1 MADEAK
7 DLTKN
12 SENKLRAATEV
23 FQRKYRSMSTYGEQ
37 VIDDANRSKKALF
50 CLPEDNPLRFY
61 CKKIVESKKFE
72 YFILLTIAV
81 NCVVLMLDEPLP
93 NGDTTERNE
102 QLEKS
107 EKYFVI
113 IYCIEAATKIIASGF
128 LLHKDAYLRNGWNI
142 LDFVVVV
149 VGLVGMISDLEIS
162 GGSDSNSL
170 KESESLK
177 VLRAVRVL
185 RPLKIVSG
193 IPSLQVVMKSIA
205 RAMIPLLQILFLI
218 LFVIVIYA
226 IIGLELLR
234 GKFQLTCYNTTT
246 GELDPKFT
254 TPRVCSDPE
263 NVGRPCDTGLSCAK
277 NESVWRGPNK
287 GITTFDNIFLS
298 MLTVFQCITME
309 GWTDIMYHSYDARDY
324 HTRVVT
330 SIIYISLI
338 IIGSFFMLNLVLGV
352 LSGEFAKE
360 RERAENRR
368 TFFKYRSREKIE
380 RQVNAYTD
388 WIGRAE
394 DIILREERE
403 RHGVGGGGPRDP
415 LKKRYSLS
423 DSIMHLIEDHGE
435 MVKYLRNKSENWSE
449 SSSTMRKLKKKE
461 KLFRIHVRQMV
472 KSQVFYWSV
481 IVCVFLNTVLMSV
494 EHYGQPDWLERFQAI
509 SEYVF
514 LSIFIA
520 EMLLKMYGL
529 GPRVYF
535 KSAFNRFDC
544 AVVLGGIVEIVVQNI
559 TSYSFG
565 ISVLRS
571 LRLLRI
577 FKFTRFW
584 ASLRNF
590 VTSLLNS
597 MRSILSLIFLLLLFI
612 FIFALLGMQLFGGKF
627 SERQDAPR
635 TNFDNFL
642 KAMLA
647 VFQIMTGED
656 WNTVM
661 NDGIVASG
669 GPHKIWGVLSSLYFV
684 SLVILGNYTLLNV
697 FLAIAVDNLANAQA
711 VTQDEKEEQLQLEA
725 MRKKRME
732 KRRDGWAKARTIPV
746 LIGLGKISHNKN
758 DNDNP
763 FRNMKPVYPSLDH
776 VSPRGARWNKKSAL
790 RVKISQDGNGCLGA
804 SNGNFLNG
812 NSRERGNTDRDE
824 EGDMAEQTV
833 PRRTLLSLRDAGRII
848 RRRNV
853 HKNVPIIR
861 KSSMF
866 IFGPDNPIRQACHWV
881 VNLRYFDDFILAVIL
896 VSSVLL
902 AVEDPVD
909 PDAPRNK
916 VIRYFDYGITG
927 IFALEVLVKMVDLG
941 VILHKGSYLRS
952 GWNIIDAFVV
962 ACNIAALLLD
972 IRSSG
977 RDNLQKDAIKSFRVL
992 RVLRPLKAINKSK
1005 KLKAVFECMMYS
1017 LKNVRNILLI
1027 TLLFY
1032 FIFAVVGVQLFKGKF
1047 WHCTDRSKMTRETC
1061 QGNYFK
1067 YNLGLNSKIGL
1078 KNFEVSPRE
1087 WMKHK
1092 FHFDNVPNAMLALF
1106 SSSTGEGW
1114 PQGMHNTIDATKEDR
1129 GPIKDYQI
1137 QMSLYYVCFVVV
1149 FSFFFLNMFVALIIV
1164 TFQEQGEKEMDGCEL
1179 DRNQRDCIQF
1189 AMTAKPRQ
1197 RYMPEN
1203 RSTCFYK
1210 VWKVVDSKPF
1220 EILIMT
1226 TIVLNAI
1233 VLMVSYDGASPGYEK
1248 VLNYLNNA
1256 FTFVF
1261 MLEAILK
1268 LIAFRQNYFRDFWNV
1283 FDFII
1288 GITTLVEVILEFT
1301 NSKEDNNA
1309 LPIDP
1314 SFFRLFR
1321 AARLVKLLRQG
1332 YTIRI
1337 LLWTFLQSFK
1347 ALPYVVILIGMLF
1360 FVYAVIGMQLFGRIR
1375 LSEDWSRQINH
1386 HNNFRSFLMALQV
1399 LFRASTGENW
1409 HKIMLHCFDDAKCDS
1424 DENKTCGSTVASV
1437 IYFCTFYFFCTFLM
1451 LNLFVAVIMDNFE
1464 YLTRDESILGPH
1476 HLDEFVRVWSEYDPG
1491 ATGRIPHTE
1500 VYRLM
1505 CDMSPPVG
1513 FGRKC
1518 PKFIAYK
1525 RLIKMNMPI
1534 MGDNTVLFTSTL
1546 FALIRTALG
1555 IFSTGDPAYA
1565 DNELRRTIK
1574 RLWPKTSK
1582 KILEKMI
1589 PLQSVL
1595 SSQQMTIGKIYCA
1608 KLIYEN
1614 YKHMKKKRLEKKKK
1628 RRPSLFRRLVGALR
1642 NGTSY
1647 SDDEEAHIDTPP
1659 EQLTIRRRSKTLTS
1673 LPSISKEKQE
1683 VLNSKRRMHRSLKF
1697 FSRRPFGRSD
1707 SYSEDEDFRG
1717 IGRAV
1722 HFKDA
1727 PMDLTDINPTI
1738 ISTDTEDEDHVDGAC
1753 PKLKRKPSKLSFKN
1767 PVALEDE
1774 METENFE
1781 SPSRSSTGLSS
1792 PLSLPM
1798 VRIEVTSP
1806 QSGSAQDPAEEPAPQ
1821 VARERLM
1828 VLDFPDVIKSAES
1841 SPRHSLIPLSE
1852 FYESHRRTLND
1863 RRTREIINQIN
1874 AEVAQAIDKGQSPY
1888 FIYGIMDNDEET
1900 WC

>member
-1 MADEAK
+1 MADEAR
-7 DLTKN
+7 DLSNKAS
-12 SENKLRAATEV
+12 SENKLRATAV
-23 FQRKYRSMSTYGEQ
+23 LQRKYRSMSTYGEQ
-37 VIDDANRSKKALF
+37 VIDDAKRSNKALF
-50 CLPEDNPLRFY
+50 CLPEDNPVRYY

-72 YFILLTIAV
+72 YFILLTIAA
-81 NCVVLMLDEPLP
+81 NCVVLMLEEPLP
-93 NGDTTERNE
+93 KGDTTDRNKK
-102 QLEKS
+102 LEKS
-107 EKYFVI
+107 EMYFVI
-113 IYCIEAATKIIASGF
+113 IYCIEAATKIIANGF
-128 LLHKDAYLRNGWNI
+128 VLHKDAYLRNGWNI

-149 VGLVGMISDLEIS
+149 VGLVGMISGIKRS
-162 GGSDSNSL
+162 SIQQ
-170 KESESLK
+170 SESLR

-185 RPLKIVSG
+185 RPLKIISG

-218 LFVIVIYA
+218 IFVIVIYA
-226 IIGLELLR
+226 IVGLELLR
-234 GKFQLTCYNTTT
+234 GKFHYTCYNIESGKLNST
-246 GELDPKFT
+246 FV
-254 TPRVCSDPE
+254 TPRVCDPRSQLGK
-263 NVGRPCDTGLSCAK
+263 VRGRPCDSKDNCTS
-277 NESVWRGPNK
+277 NSTVWNGPHN

-324 HTRVVT
+324 TYRIITSVV
-330 SIIYISLI
+330 YISLI

-360 RERAENRR
+360 RERVENRR
-368 TFFKYRSREKIE
+368 TFFKFRSQEKLE
-380 RQVNAYTD
+380 RQVSSYSE

-394 DIILREERE
+394 DILLREERE

-415 LKKRYSLS
+415 LKKRYSVT
-423 DSIMHLIEDHGE
+423 DSIMHLIEDGDLR
-435 MVKYLRNKSENWSE
+435 KYLRNKSDNLTE
-449 SSSTMRKLKKKE
+449 SSSVMRRFKKKE
-461 KLFRIHVRQMV
+461 KFVRIHVRQMV

-494 EHYGQPDWLERFQAI
+494 EHYGQPEWLDKFQEI

-544 AVVLGGIVEIVVQNI
+544 AVVLGGTLEIIVQSF
-559 TSYSFG
+559 TDYSFG

-627 SERQDAPR
+627 SERPDANR

-669 GPHKIWGVLSSLYFV
+669 GAHTIGGMLSSLYFV

-711 VTQDEKEEQLQLEA
+711 VTQDEKEEQRIIEA
-725 MRKKRME
+725 MRRKRLE
-732 KRRDGWAKARTIPV
+732 RNKTHGWAKVRQIPV
-746 LIGLGKISHNKN
+746 IMAIKNINQHKN
-758 DNDNP
+758 DHDNP
-763 FRNMKPVYPSLDH
+763 FRNMKPVYPSVDH
-776 VSPRGARWNKKSAL
+776 VSPRGARWNKKSAV
-790 RVKISQDGNGCLGA
+790 RVKIPQDENIWQSTVNGEV
-804 SNGNFLNG
+804 SNGNLQAKENQ
-812 NSRERGNTDRDE
+812 EKEE
-824 EGDMAEQTV
+824 EGEETASTV
-833 PRRTLLSLRDAGRII
+833 PGRTLQSLRDAGRII
-848 RRRNV
+848 RRRNI
-853 HKNVPIIR
+853 HRNVPIIR
-861 KSSMF
+861 RSSMF
-866 IFGPDNPIRQACHWV
+866 IFGPDNSIRRACHWV
-881 VNLRYFDDFILAVIL
+881 ANLRYFDDFILVVIL
-896 VSSVLL
+896 MSSILL
-902 AVEDPVD
+902 AVEDPVH
-909 PDAPRNK
+909 PNSTRNK
-916 VIRYFDYGITG
+916 VLQYFDYGITA
-927 IFALEVLVKMVDLG
+927 IFAFEVLVKMIDLG
-941 VILHKGSYLRS
+941 VIVHKGSYLRS

-962 ACNIAALLLD
+962 SCNIAALLLGIGND
-972 IRSSG
+972 SNDSM
-977 RDNLQKDAIKSFRVL
+977 DTIKSFRVL
-992 RVLRPLKAINKSK
+992 RVLRPLKAINKSR
-1005 KLKAVFECMMYS
+1005 KLKAVFECMLYS

-1047 WHCTDRSKMTRETC
+1047 FFCNDFSKMTKEEC
-1061 QGNYFK
+1061 QGQYFK
-1067 YNLGLNSKIGL
+1067 YDVGVNGEISLNNFKV
-1078 KNFEVSPRE
+1078 KNRTWDE
-1087 WMKHK
+1087 HK
-1092 FHFDNVPNAMLALF
+1092 FNFDNVPSAFLALF

-1114 PQGMHNTIDATKEDR
+1114 PLGMYNTIDVTEEDR
-1129 GPIKDYQI
+1129 GPIRDNQI

-1203 RSTCFYK
+1203 KNTCFYK
-1210 VWKVVDSKPF
+1210 VWRVVDSKPF
-1220 EILIMT
+1220 EIFIMT

-1233 VLMVSYDGASPGYEK
+1233 VLMVSYDGASKQYD
-1248 VLNYLNNA
+1248 NILNNLNTA

-1261 MLEAILK
+1261 LSEAILK
-1268 LIAFRQNYFRDFWNV
+1268 LIAFRQNYFRDFWNL
-1283 FDFII
+1283 FDFFIVV
-1288 GITTLVEVILEFT
+1288 TTLVGVILEFHKNDT
-1301 NSKEDNNA
+1301 
-1309 LPIDP
+1309 LQIDP

-1375 LSEDWSRQINH
+1375 LSYDWSREINH
-1386 HNNFRSFLMALQV
+1386 HNNFRNFLMALQV

-1409 HKIMLHCFDDAKCDS
+1409 QKIMLHCFDDAKCDKQFHTHGP
-1424 DENKTCGSTVASV
+1424 ENCGNTVASI

-1565 DNELRRTIK
+1565 DSELRRTIK
-1574 RLWPKTSK
+1574 KLWPKTPK

-1642 NGTSY
+1642 SGNSN
-1647 SDDEEAHIDTPP
+1647 SDDEETDRDAFP
-1659 EQLTIRRRSKTLTS
+1659 EYPTTRRRSKTLTA
-1673 LPSISKEKQE
+1673 LPSLMTKEKE
-1683 VLNSKRRMHRSLKF
+1683 EMLNSKRNMHRSLKF

-1707 SYSEDEDFRG
+1707 SYSEDED
-1717 IGRAV
+1717 GRVNSKSV
-1722 HFKDA
+1722 HFKDV
-1727 PMDLTDINPTI
+1727 PMDLTDINPVI
-1738 ISTDTEDEDHVDGAC
+1738 ISTDTEDEDYAEGAC
-1753 PKLKRKPSKLSFKN
+1753 QRFRRKLSFKN
-1767 PVALEDE
+1767 PV
-1774 METENFE
+1774 
-1781 SPSRSSTGLSS
+1781 P
-1792 PLSLPM
+1792 
-1798 VRIEVTSP
+1798 
-1806 QSGSAQDPAEEPAPQ
+1806 
-1821 VARERLM
+1821 
-1828 VLDFPDVIKSAES
+1828 
-1841 SPRHSLIPLSE
+1841 
-1852 FYESHRRTLND
+1852 
-1863 RRTREIINQIN
+1863 
-1874 AEVAQAIDKGQSPY
+1874 KGQKIEMDFMS
-1888 FIYGIMDNDEET
+1888 FYGS
-1900 WC
+1900 

>member
-1 MADEAK
+1 MADESK
-7 DLTKN
+7 DLCNKTN

-37 VIDDANRSKKALF
+37 VIDDANRSNKALF
-50 CLPEDNPLRFY
+50 CLPEDNPVRFY

-72 YFILLTIAV
+72 YFILLTIAA
-81 NCVVLMLDEPLP
+81 NCVVLMLEEPLP
-93 NGDTTERNE
+93 NGDTTERNKK
-102 QLEKS
+102 LEKS
-107 EKYFVI
+107 EMYFVI
-113 IYCIEAATKIIASGF
+113 IYCIEAATKIMANGF
-128 LLHKDAYLRNGWNI
+128 VLHKDAYLRNGWNI

-149 VGLVGMISDLEIS
+149 VGLVGMISGIE
-162 GGSDSNSL
+162 SNRI

-218 LFVIVIYA
+218 SFVIVIYA
-226 IIGLELLR
+226 IVGLELLR
-234 GKFQLTCYNTTT
+234 GKFHSTCYNSTT
-246 GELDPKFT
+246 GQIDTMFIS
-254 TPRVCSDPE
+254 PRVCSKPALA
-263 NVGRPCDTGLSCAK
+263 GRPCGRGLNCTS
-277 NESVWRGPNK
+277 NTSVWSGPNK

-324 HTRVVT
+324 HNRVVT
-330 SIIYISLI
+330 SIVYISLI

-368 TFFKYRSREKIE
+368 AFFKFRSREKLE
-380 RQVNAYTD
+380 RQFTAYSD

-394 DIILREERE
+394 DILLREERE
-403 RHGVGGGGPRDP
+403 RHGVGEGGPRDP
-415 LKKRYSLS
+415 LKKRNSLS
-423 DSIMHLIEDHGE
+423 DSIMHLIEDRGE
-435 MVKYLRNKSENWSE
+435 MLKHLRNKSE
-449 SSSTMRKLKKKE
+449 SSSAFQKIKKKE
-461 KLFRIHVRQMV
+461 KLLRIHVRQMV

-494 EHYGQPDWLERFQAI
+494 EHYGQPKWLEKFQEI

-529 GPRVYF
+529 GPKVYF

-544 AVVLGGIVEIVVQNI
+544 AVVLGGIIEIVVQYFTN
-559 TSYSFG
+559 YSFG

-571 LRLLRI
+571 LRLLRV

-627 SERQDAPR
+627 SERHDAPR

-656 WNTVM
+656 WNAVM
-661 NDGIVASG
+661 YNGIVASG
-669 GPHKIWGVLSSLYFV
+669 GPHTIQGILSSLYFI

-711 VTQDEKEEQLQLEA
+711 VTQDEKEEQRMIEA
-725 MRKKRME
+725 IKRKRME
-732 KRRDGWAKARTIPV
+732 KRTSPGWAKVRQIPV
-746 LIGLGKISHNKN
+746 IMAIKNINQNKT
-758 DNDNP
+758 DHDNP
-763 FRNMKPVYPSLDH
+763 FRNMKPAFSSVDH

-790 RVKISQDGNGCLGA
+790 RIKFSQESSSDQSTKNGKI
-804 SNGNFLNG
+804 SNGNFPLKFDG
-812 NSRERGNTDRDE
+812 EEEDE
-824 EGDMAEQTV
+824 ESG
-833 PRRTLLSLRDAGRII
+833 PPKTLLSLREAGRII
-848 RRRNV
+848 RRRNIQR
-853 HKNVPIIR
+853 NVPIIR

-881 VNLRYFDDFILAVIL
+881 VNLRYFDDFILVIIL
-896 VSSVLL
+896 ISSVLL
-902 AVEDPVD
+902 AVEDPVN
-909 PDAPRNK
+909 PNSPRNE
-916 VIRYFDYGITG
+916 VLRYFDFVITG
-927 IFALEVLVKMVDLG
+927 IFALEVLVKMIDLG

-972 IRSSG
+972 IGSNDSLER
-977 RDNLQKDAIKSFRVL
+977 DAIKSFRVL

-1005 KLKAVFECMMYS
+1005 KLKAVFECMLYS

-1047 WHCTDRSKMTRETC
+1047 WFCNDQSKMTKEAC
-1061 QGNYFK
+1061 QGEYFK
-1067 YNLGLNSKIGL
+1067 YNVGINSEISLDDFK
-1078 KNFEVSPRE
+1078 VVPRKWE
-1087 WMKHK
+1087 KHK
-1092 FHFDNVPNAMLALF
+1092 FNFDNVAHAFLALF

-1114 PQGMHNTIDATKEDR
+1114 PQGMYHTVDATKEDQ
-1129 GPIKDYQI
+1129 GPIKDNQI

-1164 TFQEQGEKEMDGCEL
+1164 TFQEQGEKEMDGSEL

-1203 RSTCFYK
+1203 KNTCFYK
-1210 VWKVVDSKPF
+1210 VWRVVDSKPF
-1220 EILIMT
+1220 EIFIMT

-1233 VLMVSYDGASPGYEK
+1233 VLMVSYDGASPEYEK
-1248 VLNYLNNA
+1248 VLSNLNTA

-1261 MLEAILK
+1261 LSEAILK

-1288 GITTLVEVILEFT
+1288 VITTLVGVILELKR
-1301 NSKEDNNA
+1301 SDV
-1309 LPIDP
+1309 LQIDP

-1360 FVYAVIGMQLFGRIR
+1360 FVYAVIGMQLFGRIHP
-1375 LSEDWSRQINH
+1375 SEDWSREINH
-1386 HNNFRSFLMALQV
+1386 HNNFRNFFMALQV

-1409 HKIMLHCFDDAKCDS
+1409 HRIMLHCFNDAKCDS
-1424 DENKTCGSTVASV
+1424 DETKTCGSTVASI

-1518 PKFIAYK
+1518 PRFIAYK

-1565 DNELRRTIK
+1565 DSELRRTIK

-1582 KILEKMI
+1582 KTLDKMI

-1642 NGTSY
+1642 SGNSN
-1647 SDDEEAHIDTPP
+1647 SDDEEAEIDSPP
-1659 EQLTIRRRSKTLTS
+1659 VYLRPRRRSKTLTS
-1673 LPSISKEKQE
+1673 LPSMITKEKQE
-1683 VLNSKRRMHRSLKF
+1683 VLNSKRHMHRSLKF
-1697 FSRRPFGRSD
+1697 FGRPFGRSD
-1707 SYSEDEDFRG
+1707 SFSEDEDARG
-1717 IGRAV
+1717 THKSV

-1738 ISTDTEDEDHVDGAC
+1738 ISTDTEDEEHVDGASR
-1753 PKLKRKPSKLSFKN
+1753 KRKKRLSYKN

-1774 METENFE
+1774 METSSE
-1781 SPSRSSTGLSS
+1781 SRSRSSTGLSS

-1806 QSGSAQDPAEEPAPQ
+1806 QPNDAQAHVEEPPPRIA
-1821 VARERLM
+1821 ADIDRAFML
-1828 VLDFPDVIKSAES
+1828 LDFPDVIKSAES
-1841 SPRHSLIPLSE
+1841 SPRHSLIPLTE
-1852 FYESHRRTLND
+1852 FYEHGRTLNQ

-1874 AEVAQAIDKGQSPY
+1874 AEVAQAISRGQSPY
-1888 FIYGIMDNDEET
+1888 FIYGITDNDEET

>member
-1 MADEAK
+1 MAEESRDPN
-7 DLTKN
+7 KN

-50 CLPEDNPLRFY
+50 CLPEDNPVRFY

-72 YFILLTIAV
+72 YFILLTIAA
-81 NCVVLMLDEPLP
+81 NCVVLMLEEPLP
-93 NGDTTERNE
+93 NGDTTERNK
-102 QLEKS
+102 QLEAS

-113 IYCIEAATKIIASGF
+113 IYCIEAATKIIANGF
-128 LLHKDAYLRNGWNI
+128 LLHKDAYLRNGWNM

-149 VGLVGMISDLEIS
+149 VGLVGMISDLSAS
-162 GGSDSNSL
+162 GGSGSNSF

-226 IIGLELLR
+226 IVGLELLR
-234 GKFQLTCYNTTT
+234 GKFHLTCYNSTT
-246 GELDPKFT
+246 GQLDERFVS
-254 TPRVCSDPE
+254 PRVCSQPGKG
-263 NVGRPCDTGLSCAK
+263 GRPCDSGLHCAID
-277 NESVWRGPNK
+277 NSVWSGPNK
-287 GITTFDNIFLS
+287 GISTFDNIFLS

-324 HTRVVT
+324 NTRVVT
-330 SIIYISLI
+330 SIVYISLI
-338 IIGSFFMLNLVLGV
+338 VIGSFFMLNLVLGV

-394 DIILREERE
+394 DILLREERE
-403 RHGVGGGGPRDP
+403 RHGVGEGGPRDP

-423 DSIMHLIEDHGE
+423 DSIMHLIEDRGE
-435 MVKYLRNKSENWSE
+435 ITKYLRNKSESWSE

-461 KLFRIHVRQMV
+461 KLVRIQVRHMV

-494 EHYGQPDWLERFQAI
+494 EHYGQPVWLGKFQEI

-544 AVVLGGIVEIVVQNI
+544 AVVLGGIIEIVVQ
-559 TSYSFG
+559 TFTGYSFG

-571 LRLLRI
+571 LRLLRV

-590 VTSLLNS
+590 VTSLLSS

-627 SERQDAPR
+627 SERHDAPR

-656 WNTVM
+656 WNAVM
-661 NDGIVASG
+661 YDGIVASG
-669 GPHKIWGVLSSLYFV
+669 GPHTIGGILSSLYFV

-711 VTQDEKEEQLQLEA
+711 VTQDEKEEQRQLEA
-725 MRKKRME
+725 MRRKRLE
-732 KRRDGWAKARTIPV
+732 KRRDGWAKARQIPV
-746 LIGLGKISHNKN
+746 LMAIKNINQHKN

-763 FRNMKPVYPSLDH
+763 FRNMKPVSLDH

-790 RVKISQDGNGCLGA
+790 RVKISQDGKLPQAACATNGKL
-804 SNGNFLNG
+804 SNGN
-812 NSRERGNTDRDE
+812 STERENPDKEDEGEEAENTI
-824 EGDMAEQTV
+824 

-848 RRRNV
+848 RRRNI
-853 HKNVPIIR
+853 HRNVPIIR

-881 VNLRYFDDFILAVIL
+881 VNLRYFDDFILVVIL
-896 VSSVLL
+896 ISSVLL
-902 AVEDPVD
+902 AIEDPVNT
-909 PDAPRNK
+909 DAPRNK
-916 VIRYFDYGITG
+916 VIRYFDFGITG
-927 IFALEVLVKMVDLG
+927 IFALEVLVKMIDLG

-962 ACNIAALLLD
+962 GSNIAALLLD
-972 IRSSG
+972 MG
-977 RDNLQKDAIKSFRVL
+977 NNDDNLQKDAIKSFRVL

-1047 WHCTDRSKMTRETC
+1047 WYCTDRSKMTNETC
-1061 QGNYFK
+1061 QGEYFK
-1067 YNLGLNSKIGL
+1067 YNVAINNKISL
-1078 KNFEVSPRE
+1078 DNFEVLPRL
-1087 WMKHK
+1087 WQKHK
-1092 FHFDNVPNAMLALF
+1092 FNFDNVPHAMLALF

-1114 PQGMHNTIDATKEDR
+1114 PQGMYHTVDATTEDQ
-1129 GPIKDYQI
+1129 GPIRDNQI

-1203 RSTCFYK
+1203 KNTCVYK

-1220 EILIMT
+1220 EIFIMA

-1233 VLMVSYDGASPGYEK
+1233 VLMVSYDDASPEYER
-1248 VLNYLNNA
+1248 VLINLNTA

-1261 MLEAILK
+1261 LSEAILK

-1288 GITTLVEVILEFT
+1288 VITTLVGVILELSST
-1301 NSKEDNNA
+1301 NKASDT
-1309 LPIDP
+1309 LQIDP

-1347 ALPYVVILIGMLF
+1347 ALPYVVILLGMLF

-1386 HNNFRSFLMALQV
+1386 HNNFRNFFMALQV

-1409 HKIMLHCFDDAKCDS
+1409 HKIMLDCFDDAKCDS
-1424 DENKTCGSTVASV
+1424 DEKKTCGSTVASI

-1565 DNELRRTIK
+1565 DSELRRTIK
-1574 RLWPKTSK
+1574 ILWPKTSK

-1608 KLIYEN
+1608 KLIFEN

-1642 NGTSY
+1642 SGNSN
-1647 SDDEEAHIDTPP
+1647 SDDEEAEIRASPDY
-1659 EQLTIRRRSKTLTS
+1659 LTATRRRSKTLTS

-1707 SYSEDEDFRG
+1707 SYSEDEDIRG
-1717 IGRAV
+1717 TNKSV
-1722 HFKDA
+1722 HFKEA

-1738 ISTDTEDEDHVDGAC
+1738 ISTDTEDEDHADGAC

-1767 PVALEDE
+1767 PVPKGETIE
-1774 METENFE
+1774 MECM
-1781 SPSRSSTGLSS
+1781 
-1792 PLSLPM
+1792 LPNG
-1798 VRIEVTSP
+1798 
-1806 QSGSAQDPAEEPAPQ
+1806 SGGRDGDS
-1821 VARERLM
+1821 
-1828 VLDFPDVIKSAES
+1828 
-1841 SPRHSLIPLSE
+1841 
-1852 FYESHRRTLND
+1852 
-1863 RRTREIINQIN
+1863 
-1874 AEVAQAIDKGQSPY
+1874 
-1888 FIYGIMDNDEET
+1888 
-1900 WC
+1900 

>member
-50 CLPEDNPLRFY
+50 CLPEDNPIRFY

-93 NGDTTERNE
+93 NGDTTKRNE

-149 VGLVGMISDLEIS
+149 VGLVGMISDPEIS

-226 IIGLELLR
+226 IVGLELLR
-234 GKFQLTCYNTTT
+234 GKFQWTCYNITTDGLDTKFIT
-246 GELDPKFT
+246 GS
-254 TPRVCSDPE
+254 RVCSVPG
-263 NVGRPCDTGLSCAK
+263 NGGRPCDVGLRCK
-277 NESVWRGPNK
+277 NNQSVWRGPNK

-324 HTRVVT
+324 HTRVIT

-380 RQVNAYTD
+380 RQVTAYTD

-494 EHYGQPDWLERFQAI
+494 EHHGQPDWLERFQAI

-514 LSIFIA
+514 LSIFIV

-544 AVVLGGIVEIVVQNI
+544 AVVLGGIVEIVVQNF
-559 TSYSFG
+559 TNYSFG

-627 SERQDAPR
+627 SERLEAPR

-669 GPHKIWGVLSSLYFV
+669 GPHNIWGILSSLYFV

-711 VTQDEKEEQLQLEA
+711 VTQDEKEEQLQPEA

-746 LIGLGKISHNKN
+746 LIGLGKINHNKNDN

-763 FRNMKPVYPSLDH
+763 FRNMKPVYPPLDH

-790 RVKISQDGNGCLGA
+790 RVKISQDANGYLEA
-804 SNGNFLNG
+804 NGKFLNG
-812 NSRERGNTDRDE
+812 NSREGGNTDREE
-824 EGDMAEQTV
+824 EGDMADQTV
-833 PRRTLLSLRDAGRII
+833 PRKTMLSLRDAGRII

-881 VNLRYFDDFILAVIL
+881 VNLRYFDDFILVVIL
-896 VSSVLL
+896 LSSILL
-902 AVEDPVD
+902 AVEDPVN
-909 PDAPRNK
+909 PEARRNK

-927 IFALEVLVKMVDLG
+927 IFALEVLVKMIDLG

-972 IRSSG
+972 IRGSG
-977 RDNLQKDAIKSFRVL
+977 EDNLQKDAIKSFRVL

-1005 KLKAVFECMMYS
+1005 KLK
-1017 LKNVRNILLI
+1017 
-1027 TLLFY
+1027 
-1032 FIFAVVGVQLFKGKF
+1032 GKF
-1047 WHCTDRSKMTRETC
+1047 WYCNDRSKMTRETC
-1061 QGNYFK
+1061 RGSYFK
-1067 YNLGLNSKIGL
+1067 YNLGLNSNIDLEKF
-1078 KNFEVSPRE
+1078 KVTQRN
-1087 WMKHK
+1087 WTKHK

-1114 PQGMHNTIDATKEDR
+1114 PQGMHNTIDATKEDH

-1203 RSTCFYK
+1203 KNTCFYK

-1220 EILIMT
+1220 EILIMA

-1233 VLMVSYDGASPGYEK
+1233 VLMVSYDGESSEYEK
-1248 VLNYLNNA
+1248 VLDYLNYA

-1261 MLEAILK
+1261 LIEAVLK

-1288 GITTLVEVILEFT
+1288 GVTTSVGMILEFT
-1301 NSKEDNNA
+1301 
-1309 LPIDP
+1309 
-1314 SFFRLFR
+1314 
-1321 AARLVKLLRQG
+1321 
-1332 YTIRI
+1332 
-1337 LLWTFLQSFK
+1337 K

-1360 FVYAVIGMQLFGRIR
+1360 FVYAVIGMQLFGRID
-1375 LSEDWSRQINH
+1375 LSENWSRQINH

-1409 HKIMLHCFDDAKCDS
+1409 HKIMLDCFDDAPCDS
-1424 DENKTCGSTVASV
+1424 DKSKTCGNTVASV

-1513 FGRKC
+1513 LGRKC

-1582 KILEKMI
+1582 RILEKMI

-1659 EQLTIRRRSKTLTS
+1659 EHLTIRRRSKTLTS

-1683 VLNSKRRMHRSLKF
+1683 VINSKRRMHRSLKF

-1717 IGRAV
+1717 ISREV

-1738 ISTDTEDEDHVDGAC
+1738 VSTDTEDEDHVDGAC

-1767 PVALEDE
+1767 PVLKVLSSFPWGNESQPNTFHCLANTALEDE
-1774 METENFE
+1774 METESFE
-1781 SPSRSSTGLSS
+1781 SRSRSSTGLSS

-1806 QSGSAQDPAEEPAPQ
+1806 QPSSVQDPEEETAPQ
-1821 VARERLM
+1821 IARERLM

-1874 AEVAQAIDKGQSPY
+1874 AEVAQAINKGKSPY